1 VTVSPQVE
9 QGRPIEQGRR
19 VDPAPSTKP
28 AGSTRQG
35 LGATLRVDRW
45 SIRPLLIAAG
55 TLGFVAYATLSA
67 VVLIPGVLGVDY
79 EAMGYHSPFFSMG
92 FTQGVLPD
100 WISPAIFVLWI
111 QVLFRATCY
120 YFRGAYYKSLFADPP
135 ACAVGE
141 PSIRRRYGME
151 NRLPFMLMN
160 AHRFTLYLA
169 FIPMAVLWYDLVLA
183 TWHGG
188 EPRLG
193 LGVILLGA
201 DALLVTLYVF
211 SCHSLR
217 HLVGGGIDCFSCTR
231 NRQRRHGLW
240 ARVTALNLRHGTW
253 FWASLISIV
262 IADLY
267 IRALALDI
275 VNGSTPV
282 IGGFL

>member
-1 VTVSPQVE
+1 MTATPQVE
-9 QGRPIEQGRR
+9 QGRR
-19 VDPAPSTKP
+19 VEPAPATKP
-28 AGSTRQG
+28 AGTVSQG
-35 LGATLRVDRW
+35 LASTLRLDRW
-45 SIRPLLIAAG
+45 CLRPLLIAAG
-55 TLGFVAYATLSA
+55 TLGFVAYATLSS
-67 VVLIPGVLGVDY
+67 VFLIPGILGVDY

-92 FTQGVLPD
+92 FTEGILPG

-141 PSIRRRYGME
+141 PSVHRKYSME
-151 NRLPFMLMN
+151 NRLPFILMN

-169 FIPMAVLWYDLVLA
+169 FIPMAVLWYDLALA

-188 EPRLG
+188 DPRLG
-193 LGVILLGA
+193 IGVFLLAA

-217 HLVGGGIDCFSCTR
+217 HLVGGSIDCFSCTR
-231 NRQRRHGLW
+231 NTRRRHGLW
-240 ARVTALNLRHGTW
+240 ARVSALNLRHGTW

-262 IADLY
+262 LADLY
-267 IRALALDI
+267 IRALALGVID
-275 VNGSTPV
+275 GSTPV

>member
-1 VTVSPQVE
+1 VTASDQVT
-9 QGRPIEQGRR
+9 QGRLVKPR
-19 VDPAPSTKP
+19 AATKP
-28 AGSTRQG
+28 AGSASRG
-35 LGATLRVDRW
+35 FGATLRVDRW
-45 SIRPLLIAAG
+45 SIGPLLIAAG
-55 TLGFVAYATLSA
+55 TLAFVAWATLSA
-67 VVLIPGVLGVDY
+67 VFLIPGVLGVEY

-92 FTQGVLPD
+92 FTQGILPD

-120 YFRGAYYKSLFADPP
+120 YFRGAYYKAIFFDPP

-141 PSIRRRYGME
+141 PSIHRRYGME
-151 NRLPFMLMN
+151 NRLPFILMN

-169 FIPMAVLWYDLVLA
+169 LIPMTVLWYDLVLA
-183 TWHGG
+183 VWHGG

-193 LGVILLGA
+193 LGVVFLGA

-217 HLVGGGIDCFSCTR
+217 HLVGGGIDCYSCSANTR
-231 NRQRRHGLW
+231 RRHGLW

-253 FWASLISIV
+253 FWVSLASIV
-262 IADLY
+262 VADLY

-275 VNGSTPV
+275 INTGTPI